1 MASAS
6 KKPNNPVA
14 FSLRTA
20 LQTPLSFLWV
30 LAVPACFVLIQTLIG
45 VTTPPANEINVE
57 IEWLKNEIL
66 PKLLEE
72 RKLIAD
78 IDDADLEKF
87 QIVDITID
95 FIGIEEAFMLTR
107 CYRTKIVYDLK
118 GVTNEIHLFVKKTPQ
133 IPQQLFDVIN
143 FKALF
148 TNDILG
154 YEKILPAI
162 EDFAKSNLNVV
173 KFYYGN
179 LQTNAGTLITSDF
192 GSLGWRVTK
201 DRVNLSLEHTLLAVK
216 YLAKFHAAGFALKIT
231 NEDKFNEL
239 TEGLLE
245 SRYANEINHPQILL
259 KFDSGR
265 KRIIKATK
273 QYQNHV
279 PEEFLQKFDNLVSNH
294 TEYGRKVLKPKEPF
308 VTLCHGDYL
317 RNNVAYKYQ
326 DDDPLQPT
334 EVMMYDLQTLRVASP
349 MIDLTTFLG
358 FSNFAKVRHEHF
370 KEIFEAYCRQ
380 LGESFEEYAKIPVPD
395 YLSFD
400 SLLKE
405 YIRCLPNVV
414 YISSWFLPD
423 LVEPTELT
431 PAEMMTQQ
439 PSDEEVIQDCMT
451 RGGEVLDRE
460 LAHQMK
466 ELYELAAEHNV
477 DIFI

>member
-1 MASAS
+1 MAS
-6 KKPNNPVA
+6 
-14 FSLRTA
+14 
-20 LQTPLSFLWV
+20 
-30 LAVPACFVLIQTLIG
+30 
-45 VTTPPANEINVE
+45 PANEINVE

-66 PKLLEE
+66 PKLLKE

-95 FIGIEEAFMLTR
+95 FIGTQEAFMLTR
-107 CYRTKIVYDLK
+107 CYRSNVVYNLK
-118 GVTNEIHLFVKKTPQ
+118 GEANEINLFVKKTPQ
-133 IPQQLFDVIN
+133 LPQELFDAVN

-148 TNDILG
+148 TNEILG
-154 YEKILPAI
+154 YEKIIPAL
-162 EDFAKSNLNVV
+162 EDFAKLNLNVA
-173 KFYYGN
+173 KFYYAD

-201 DRVNLSLEHTLLAVK
+201 DRVNLSLEHTLLAVR
-216 YLAKFHAAGFALKIT
+216 YLAKFHAAGFALRIT

-245 SRYANEINHPQILL
+245 SRYANEIEHPLFLL
-259 KFDSGR
+259 KVNCGR
-265 KRIIKATK
+265 KRCLKATK

-279 PEEFLQKFDNLVSNH
+279 SEEFLQKFDNLLSEPM
-294 TEYGRKVLKPKEPF
+294 EYGRKLVKPQEPF
-308 VTLCHGDYL
+308 ITLCHGDYL

-326 DDDPLQPT
+326 PDDHLQPT
-334 EVMMYDLQTLRVASP
+334 DMMMFDLQTLRVASP

-358 FSNFAKVRHEHF
+358 LSNFAKVRHQHF
-370 KEIFEAYCRQ
+370 KEIFETYCQQ

-414 YISSWFLPD
+414 YITSWFLPD
-423 LVEPTELT
+423 LVEPTDLT
-431 PAEMMTQQ
+431 AAEMMTQQ
-439 PSDEEVIQDCMT
+439 PSDEEIIQDCMT
-451 RGGEVLDRE
+451 RGGEVLDCE

-466 ELYELAAEHNV
+466 ELYELAVEHNV
-477 DIFI
+477 DICI